1 MTHPMMIKWLGLTLV
16 LLHAGVHVHGS
27 NDGGQVQAT
36 SDQCWTSWFDRD
48 DPSGTGDYEILYE
61 LYKEYPGKI
70 CEHPKGIEVRTILG
84 ESVGSTANVIQVSD
98 THIGFIC
105 RNADQP
111 HNWPCQ
117 DYKVRFLCPLEFCKP
132 AEWWTP
138 WFDRDD
144 PSGTGDY
151 ETLYEL
157 RKEYPGKICERP
169 SRIEVLTTS
178 GASVESTGNVI
189 QVSDTHTGFICQNTD
204 QPCADYKVRFMCPLE
219 ISKPTA
225 VTAPECWTPWI
236 NRDSPGGSGDYE
248 TLSSL
253 LKEYPDK
260 ICEHPTGIEA
270 RTVSGASVEST
281 DNAIHASDTRTGF
294 ICRNV
299 DQPYNGLCADYEV
312 RFSCP
317 LDFCRPAE
325 CWTPWMN
332 RDSPGGF
339 GDYETLS
346 DLQKENPGKIC
357 KHPIG
362 IEARTVSGASV
373 ESTGN
378 VIQVSDTSTG
388 FICRNVDQP
397 YHGLCADYEVRF
409 SCPHEF
415 CEHKV
420 CTTLW
425 FNQDKP
431 NGTGDYEILD
441 KIYDENP
448 SEMCRLP
455 LAIEAQTV
463 DGKPPTSTGDTIA
476 VVDNKTGLICRNS
489 DQMNGRCSDY
499 KVRFIC
505 PVDFCRTKE

>member
-1 MTHPMMIKWLGLTLV
+1 MEKSYLAVRMTHPMMIKWLGLTLV
-16 LLHAGVHVHGS
+16 LLHAGGH
-27 NDGGQVQAT
+27 VQAT

-70 CEHPKGIEVRTILG
+70 CEHPKGIEARTILG

-98 THIGFIC
+98 THTGLIC

-111 HNWPCQ
+111 DNWPCQ

-132 AEWWTP
+132 AECWTP

-157 RKEYPGKICERP
+157 HKEYPGKICERP

-178 GASVESTGNVI
+178 GASVESTGNAI
-189 QVSDTHTGFICQNTD
+189 QV
-204 QPCADYKVRFMCPLE
+204 
-219 ISKPTA
+219 
-225 VTAPECWTPWI
+225 
-236 NRDSPGGSGDYE
+236 
-248 TLSSL
+248 
-253 LKEYPDK
+253 
-260 ICEHPTGIEA
+260 
-270 RTVSGASVEST
+270 
-281 DNAIHASDTRTGF
+281 SDTRTGF

-378 VIQVSDTSTG
+378 VIQVSDTRTG

-397 YHGLCADYEVRF
+397 YHGLCADHEVRF
-409 SCPHEF
+409 SCPLEF

-420 CTTLW
+420 CTTSW

-431 NGTGDYEILD
+431 SGTGDYEILD
-441 KIYDENP
+441 KIYAENP
-448 SEMCRLP
+448 GEMCRLP

-463 DGKPPTSTGDTIA
+463 DGKPSTSTGDTIA

-499 KVRFIC
+499 KVRFLC
-505 PVDFCRTKE
+505 PVDFCRTKD

>member
-1 MTHPMMIKWLGLTLV
+1 MPVLPQLGLTLV

-27 NDGGQVQAT
+27 NDE
-36 SDQCWTSWFDRD
+36 CWTSWFDRD

-132 AEWWTP
+132 AECWTP

-157 RKEYPGKICERP
+157 HKKYPGKICERP

-178 GASVESTGNVI
+178 GASFESTGNVI
-189 QVSDTHTGFICQNTD
+189 QLSDTHTGFICQNTD
-204 QPCADYKVRFMCPLE
+204 QPCANYKVRFMCPLE
-219 ISKPTA
+219 FSKPTA
-225 VTAPECWTPWI
+225 MTAPECWTPWI
-236 NRDSPGGSGDYE
+236 
-248 TLSSL
+248 
-253 LKEYPDK
+253 
-260 ICEHPTGIEA
+260 
-270 RTVSGASVEST
+270 
-281 DNAIHASDTRTGF
+281 
-294 ICRNV
+294 
-299 DQPYNGLCADYEV
+299 
-312 RFSCP
+312 
-317 LDFCRPAE
+317 
-325 CWTPWMN
+325 N

-378 VIQVSDTSTG
+378 VIQVSDTRTG

-397 YHGLCADYEVRF
+397 YHGFCADYEVRF
-409 SCPHEF
+409 SCPLKF

-420 CTTLW
+420 CKTSW
-425 FNQDKP
+425 FNRDKP
-431 NGTGDYEILD
+431 SGTGDYELLD
-441 KIYDENP
+441 KIYAENP
-448 SEMCRLP
+448 GEMCRLP

-463 DGKPPTSTGDTIA
+463 DGKPST
-476 VVDNKTGLICRNS
+476 
-489 DQMNGRCSDY
+489 
-499 KVRFIC
+499 
-505 PVDFCRTKE
+505 

>member
-1 MTHPMMIKWLGLTLV
+1 MTHPMMIKWLGLALV
-16 LLHAGVHVHGS
+16 LLHAGGH
-27 NDGGQVQAT
+27 VQAT
-36 SDQCWTSWFDRD
+36 GDECWTSWFDRD
-48 DPSGTGDYEILYE
+48 DPSGTGDYETLYE

-84 ESVGSTANVIQVSD
+84 ESLGSTANVIQASD
-98 THIGFIC
+98 THTGFIC
-105 RNADQP
+105 SNADQP
-111 HNWPCQ
+111 YNWPCQ

-132 AEWWTP
+132 AECWTP
-138 WFDRDD
+138 WFDQDD

-157 RKEYPGKICERP
+157 HKEYPGKICERP
-169 SRIEVLTTS
+169 SRIEVITTS

-189 QVSDTHTGFICQNTD
+189 QVSDAHTGFICQNTD

-219 ISKPTA
+219 FCKPT
-225 VTAPECWTPWI
+225 ECWTPWI
-236 NRDSPGGSGDYE
+236 NRDSPGGFGDYE
-248 TLSSL
+248 TLPSL

-260 ICEHPTGIEA
+260 ICEYPTGIEA

-281 DNAIHASDTRTGF
+281 GNAIHAFNTENGF
-294 ICRNV
+294 ICRNT
-299 DQPYNGLCADYEV
+299 DQHNNWPCADYEV

-317 LDFCRPAE
+317 LEFCRPAE

-346 DLQKENPGKIC
+346 DLQKENPGKVC
-357 KHPIG
+357 EHPIG
-362 IEARTVSGASV
+362 IEARAVSGASV
-373 ESTGN
+373 ASTGN
-378 VIQVSDTSTG
+378 VIQVSDTRTG

-397 YHGLCADYEVRF
+397 YNWLCADYEVRF
-409 SCPHEF
+409 SCPLEF
-415 CEHKV
+415 CEHEV
-420 CTTLW
+420 CKTSW

-431 NGTGDYEILD
+431 SGTGDYEILD
-441 KIYDENP
+441 KIFAENP
-448 SEMCRLP
+448 GEMCRLP
-455 LAIEAQTV
+455 LGIEAQTV
-463 DGKPPTSTGDTIA
+463 DGKPSTSTGDTIA
-476 VVDNKTGLICRNS
+476 VVDTETGLICRNS

-505 PVDFCRTKE
+505 PLDFCGTKE

>member
-1 MTHPMMIKWLGLTLV
+1 MEKSYLAVRMTHPMMIKWLGLTLV
-16 LLHAGVHVHGS
+16 LLHAGGH
-27 NDGGQVQAT
+27 VQAT

-70 CEHPKGIEVRTILG
+70 CEHPKGIEARTILG

-98 THIGFIC
+98 THTGLIC

-111 HNWPCQ
+111 DNWPCQ

-132 AEWWTP
+132 AE
-138 WFDRDD
+138 
-144 PSGTGDY
+144 
-151 ETLYEL
+151 
-157 RKEYPGKICERP
+157 
-169 SRIEVLTTS
+169 
-178 GASVESTGNVI
+178 
-189 QVSDTHTGFICQNTD
+189 
-204 QPCADYKVRFMCPLE
+204 
-219 ISKPTA
+219 
-225 VTAPECWTPWI
+225 CWTPWI

-248 TLSSL
+248 TLPSL

-260 ICEHPTGIEA
+260 ICEYPTGIEA

-281 DNAIHASDTRTGF
+281 GNAIHASDTRTGF

-378 VIQVSDTSTG
+378 VIQVSDTRTG

-397 YHGLCADYEVRF
+397 YHGLCADHEVRF
-409 SCPHEF
+409 SCPLEF

-420 CTTLW
+420 CTTSW

-431 NGTGDYEILD
+431 SGTGDYEILD
-441 KIYDENP
+441 KIYAENP
-448 SEMCRLP
+448 GEMCRLP

-463 DGKPPTSTGDTIA
+463 DGKPSTSTGDTIA

-499 KVRFIC
+499 KVRFLC
-505 PVDFCRTKE
+505 PVDFCRTKD